1 MFDIGFA
8 ELLIFAVV
16 ALVVLGPEK
25 LPTAARTAGLWIGYI
40 RRTLS
45 GIQKEINAELRV
57 DELNRESDNGSIVS
71 AELND
76 LDLSND
82 VVTLD
87 ELRAQ
92 KQKDR
97 SSSGDIQDTVPSG
110 GEDLKR
116 VSNHG

>member
-8 ELLIFAVV
+8 ELLIVAVV

-25 LPTAARTAGLWIGYI
+25 LPTAARTAGLWIGHI

-45 GIQKEINAELRV
+45 GIQNEINAELRV
-57 DELNRESDNGSIVS
+57 DELKRESDDGSLIS
-71 AELND
+71 SELND
-76 LDLSND
+76 LDFSND

-97 SSSGDIQDTVPSG
+97 STSGDVQGSVASH
-110 GEDLKR
+110 GEEIKR

>member
-8 ELLIFAVV
+8 ELLIVAVV

-25 LPTAARTAGLWIGYI
+25 LPTAARTAGLWIGHI

-45 GIQKEINAELRV
+45 GIQNEINAELRV
-57 DELNRESDNGSIVS
+57 DDLKRHSDS
-71 AELND
+71 ASLASNEIND
-76 LDLSND
+76 LDFSSD

-92 KQKDR
+92 KQKEQV
-97 SSSGDIQDTVPSG
+97 SGSDPQDSNKSG
-110 GEDLKR
+110 SEDLKT

>member
-8 ELLIFAVV
+8 ELLIVAVV

-25 LPTAARTAGLWIGYI
+25 LPTAARTAGLWIGHI

-45 GIQKEINAELRV
+45 GIQNEINAELRL
-57 DELNRESDNGSIVS
+57 DESKHDQGNKTFES
-71 AELND
+71 AELGD
-76 LDLSND
+76 LDFSND

-92 KQKDR
+92 KQKAGSADV
-97 SSSGDIQDTVPSG
+97 DLNDTAPPE
-110 GEDLKR
+110 GEDLKG

>member
-8 ELLIFAVV
+8 ELLIVSVV

-25 LPTAARTAGLWIGYI
+25 LPTAARTAGLWIGHI

-45 GIQKEINAELRV
+45 GIQKEINAELHV
-57 DELNRESDNGSIVS
+57 DELKRDLDSTPLVSDEI
-71 AELND
+71 ND
-76 LDLSND
+76 LDFSSD

-92 KQKDR
+92 KLNEQA
-97 SSSGDIQDTVPSG
+97 SGSDPQDSNKSVNEDI
-110 GEDLKR
+110 KR